1 MIIVEAIRGGALLEA
16 AIDTAG
22 VPIVIGQC
30 RIIKVL

>member
-1 MIIVEAIRGGALLEA
+1 MIIVETIRAGALLEA

-30 RIIKVL
+30 WRLKVL